1 MQKAL
6 MTAVRET
13 GRKAGYRVISLPAV
27 LILAGSALFLLSGC
41 SQDNGA
47 FRMSLAEG
55 WTYAQATL
63 EESPRQ
69 GRRKDFQPISFSKPQ
84 AESLGISGERGV
96 FWFKKTFTIP
106 PELKGK
112 RLALV
117 LGKPFYAAKVY
128 LNGHYI
134 GHGGSFPPRSFS
146 TWNRYMDLTSAQGYF
161 QEGENEILIHYI
173 SYQNWVLTGQK
184 FLSST
189 PEVQSFLTRQNFLLS
204 KTNALIS
211 ALLLVMAIYHFY
223 IYLRRRKDR
232 ENLWYALT
240 AFGFALYLT
249 NFFVFETPFYPAL
262 KGHYL
267 LFQKIIYGTQAVI
280 AFSVFKFTQRFLW
293 LKDPRWIQYLLPITS
308 ITGLLYLLPLASYQ
322 AFMIHATY
330 AQLIITL
337 PVFLYIPIALIRG
350 AVQKKKETLLL
361 AAGLLPLL
369 LTIISDLTLYNIL
382 ENYVYLSGYGFPL
395 FLLAVLFILGG
406 RFVHD
411 RNAADDLTEHLE
423 DQVQAQTG
431 RMRGLVDKVADTA
444 EVVFQDVQVMTDTMS
459 EAEKSSASL
468 KGSADKVAVSTQS
481 QEESLAQGVSDIGH
495 IQSEMERINGIARNY
510 YTIFE
515 ELDESFKG
523 RMEALQRMEQS
534 SSELRSK
541 IDTVSSSAQSGR
553 QTLASMQKSM
563 QQINDSISQIN
574 MVTNVIKDI
583 SEQTNV
589 LAINASIEASH
600 AGERGSGF
608 SVVAGEVK
616 KLAGEVQKNAGQS
629 EEIVKTV
636 LKQVSET
643 GSFTDQA
650 VAELE
655 SIMKHFMETQA
666 FYQEL
671 EGMLKD
677 EFDSKQTMS
686 AKISDLKGQMEGLLS
701 TIQSERDKIT
711 ATTQSFQAIEKTSRD
726 IDSSTQQQNSDINQV
741 TQMIDTVSA
750 RIKRTYQ
757 GMAELHKSLG
767 DFGQEGHHQQ

>member
-1 MQKAL
+1 MSPQKANG
-6 MTAVRET
+6 TIIAKRS
-13 GRKAGYRVISLPAV
+13 RKALRLFFFF
-27 LILAGSALFLLSGC
+27 LAGTAALYTLTGC
-41 SQDNGA
+41 SGGPKAPRLSLSEGWSFAEASREDALQDGKAREYQPIDLSKPMTSVQDNPH
-47 FRMSLAEG
+47 EG
-55 WTYAQATL
+55 GY
-63 EESPRQ
+63 
-69 GRRKDFQPISFSKPQ
+69 
-84 AESLGISGERGV
+84 
-96 FWFKKTFTIP
+96 FWFHKTFTIP
-106 PELKGK
+106 PELQGK
-112 RLALV
+112 RLSLV
-117 LGKPFYAAKVY
+117 LGKPHIAARVD
-128 LNGHYI
+128 LNGRHV
-134 GHGGSFPPRSFS
+134 GGGGSFPPDWFS
-146 TWNRYMDLTSAQGYF
+146 SWNTFMDLKASQGYF
-161 QEGENEILIHYI
+161 REGKNEIYIHY
-173 SYQNWVLTGQK
+173 YAYGLRALTGEK
-184 FLSST
+184 FLSTAQEAEDFIS
-189 PEVQSFLTRQNFLLS
+189 RQNYLLND
-204 KTNALIS
+204 TNALIS

-223 IYLRRRKDR
+223 IYLRRRKDQ
-232 ENLWYALT
+232 ENLWYALLSFT
-240 AFGFALYLT
+240 FAIYLV
-249 NFFVFETPFYPAL
+249 NFFIVQTPFAAGL
-262 KGHYL
+262 RGHYL
-267 LFQKIIYGTQAVI
+267 LFQKLVFGSQAIIALSLY
-280 AFSVFKFTQRFLW
+280 KFIQTFMRFHDPLW
-293 LKDPRWIQYLLPITS
+293 YRILIPVSCTA
-308 ITGLLYLLPLASYQ
+308 GLLFLLFMPNFT
-322 AFMIHATY
+322 AFNAHTAHAQMLF
-330 AQLIITL
+330 AL
-337 PVFLYIPIALIRG
+337 PTIPYIPAAFIRG
-350 AVQKKKETLLL
+350 TLQKKKETLLL

-767 DFGQEGHHQQ
+767 DFGQEGHKNRG